1 MFNVPRRYIIAACLG
16 AVLTVDTRN
25 ILMVSFH
32 MGMASASFLGA
43 ALLSVFYFALSRY
56 FHAPVFV
63 VTIPAIIPLIP
74 GVLLYRFLFAIIDIG
89 QIDLMELLTAFKTG
103 VEAMLIILGLSLG
116 ATLPDAIASFKMYT
130 HKRMYILYKAVCDLS
145 TRNEE

>member
-1 MFNVPRRYIIAACLG
+1 
-16 AVLTVDTRN
+16 
-25 ILMVSFH
+25 MVSFH

-116 ATLPDAIASFKMYT
+116 ATLSDAIAHQYIERS
-130 HKRMYILYKAVCDLS
+130 KRKNLEKLLERRDGIEADIRKAADLDKAS
-145 TRNEE
+145 GRG